1 MRLSNI
7 LMPNCASTFLRYWQG
22 ARFVRRSRAGRAYSL
37 IPLRHTL
44 YLNILF
50 VAYEWT
56 SVIFLWSQLGLLNT
70 TAFS

>member
-7 LMPNCASTFLRYWQG
+7 LMPNCASAFLWYWQG
-22 ARFVRRSRAGRAYSL
+22 AKFVRRSRARRAYSL

-44 YLNILF
+44 YLNILL
-50 VAYEWT
+50 VAYQWI

-70 TAFS
+70 TVFL